1 MSLKTYEIGYML
13 EDLKVRFLQD
23 VKINIFDINIDA
35 KRDDTIII
43 PRWLALILKDA
54 KLVEINEQDM
64 SIELTRILSREKLT
78 GIDQLTTIKP
88 DFYIKINKFIQES
101 KESDKEKLTI
111 YLHDLIDIR
120 LWKILN
126 IARTT
131 NLTPEFEQKLT
142 IEEKIL
148 FNTMY
153 KAINEFKNMVLR

>member
-1 MSLKTYEIGYML
+1 ML

-78 GIDQLTTIKP
+78 GIDQLTTLKP

-101 KESDKEKLTI
+101 KENDKEKLTI

-126 IARTT
+126 MARTT

>member
-1 MSLKTYEIGYML
+1 ML
-13 EDLKVRFLQD
+13 EDIKVRFLQD
-23 VKINIFDINIDA
+23 IKINIFDIDINA
-35 KRDDTIII
+35 KQDDTLII
-43 PRWLALILKDA
+43 PRWLALLLRDA
-54 KLVEINEQDM
+54 KLVEINGQDM

-78 GIDQLTTIKP
+78 GTDQLVSLKP
-88 DFYIKINKFIQES
+88 DLYIKINKFIQDT
-101 KESDKEKLTI
+101 KESEREKLMI

-126 IARTT
+126 IVRSTT
-131 NLTPEFEQKLT
+131 IIPEVEQKLT

>member
-1 MSLKTYEIGYML
+1 ML

-43 PRWLALILKDA
+43 PRWLAQILKDT

-78 GIDQLTTIKP
+78 SIDQLTTIKP

>member
-1 MSLKTYEIGYML
+1 ML

-43 PRWLALILKDA
+43 PRWLALILKDT

-78 GIDQLTTIKP
+78 SIDQLTTIKP